1 MSSVNRYDYG
11 YDPQGQA
18 WAARL
23 LRQVRPGD
31 AVLELGPGPGAM
43 TKVLVERGHTVT
55 VIENDPQALAM
66 LQERSSSG
74 ELTEPERVM
83 LGDLL
88 VQAGKLDEAEKVL
101 FDKESSR

>member
-55 VIENDPQALAM
+55 VIENDPEEPTA
-66 LQERSSSG
+66 SSNCS
-74 ELTEPERVM
+74 L
-83 LGDLL
+83 
-88 VQAGKLDEAEKVL
+88 
-101 FDKESSR
+101 